1 MGSLSGQKEGDGL
14 ILALSGGGVRGF
26 AHLGALRVMR
36 DAGIKIA
43 GLSGSSAGAY
53 AAASYA
59 FGLPLEVKP
68 LLEHV
73 INRKLSDLF
82 MQSSGRLRR
91 LAKMPASLYRAL
103 RDPAIDDAQQLRE
116 GLLEYFGEVR
126 IEESPLPLALNAAD
140 LYTGEVVILREGL
153 LVDAILA
160 SSAIPGIFPPVPW
173 GERLLVD
180 GDVVEKVPV
189 TAARS
194 LGPNPVVGVDA
205 SNPLRVH
212 KPRNSLEV
220 LLMASEA
227 SILRL
232 KALALQRCDYVLSL
246 VPPEQIDTFD
256 YSRSCSVYRLGIERT
271 EAALEDLRALSK
283 QRGSLFG
290 WLKQVTQGG
299 QK

>member
-1 MGSLSGQKEGDGL
+1 MGPRGRQKKGDGL

-26 AHLGALRVMR
+26 AHLGALRVMH

-43 GLSGSSAGAY
+43 GLAGSSAGAY

-59 FGLPLEVKP
+59 FGLPLEVEP
-68 LLEHV
+68 LLEH
-73 INRKLSDLF
+73 IIDRKLSDLF
-82 MQSSGRLRR
+82 MQNNGRLRR
-91 LAKMPASLYRAL
+91 LAKVPASLYRAL
-103 RDPAIDDAQQLRE
+103 RNPAIDDARHLRE
-116 GLLEYFGEVR
+116 GLLDYFGNVR
-126 IEESPLPLALNAAD
+126 IEDSPLPLALNAAD

-160 SSAIPGIFPPVPW
+160 SSAIPGVFPPVPW

-232 KALALQRCDYVLSL
+232 KVLALQRCDYVLSL

-256 YSRSCSVYRLGIERT
+256 YSRSCSVYCLGIERT
-271 EAALEDLRALSK
+271 EAALDDLRALSK
-283 QRGSLFG
+283 QCGGLFG
-290 WLKQVTQGG
+290 WLKQVAQGG